1 MAKLFVYSRPSAFR
15 SSNRQNSFIRTI
27 KKKQSSEHIAALVTK
42 LANAKVGLVAA
53 GKPASEMFK
62 KKKKKKATS
71 RPNKNRLTY
80 AVKLRNTSAF
90 RRK

>member
-1 MAKLFVYSRPSAFR
+1 MAKLFLYSRPSAFR

-62 KKKKKKATS
+62 KKKSTVSAEQKQAYLCCEVEKHFCFSTK
-71 RPNKNRLTY
+71 
-80 AVKLRNTSAF
+80 VKH
-90 RRK
+90 

>member
-53 GKPASEMFK
+53 GTPASEMFK
-62 KKKKKKATS
+62 KKKKEKKQ
-71 RPNKNRLTY
+71 RLGRT
-80 AVKLRNTSAF
+80 KTGLPML
-90 RRK
+90 